1 MEALTPASAGDLP
14 PLGEM
19 IVNDPFWRHP
29 SGTLAR
35 EGVAPARLD
44 HFDHSQGHL
53 GRHVADAG
61 FGGQPLVSQ
70 ILMTA
75 CTNDLFRFD
84 AAVWPDWTGY
94 TFDAGGLRPEAM
106 RRCRGRFLADV
117 RGL

>member
-29 SGTLAR
+29 SGTRPGKASHLRAWTTLTI
-35 EGVAPARLD
+35 PP
-44 HFDHSQGHL
+44 GHL

-75 CTNDLFRFD
+75 CTDDLS
-84 AAVWPDWTGY
+84 VS
-94 TFDAGGLRPEAM
+94 M
-106 RRCRGRFLADV
+106 RRCGWT
-117 RGL
+117 GLGTPSTRAASDPKR